1 MHEIFEPNEGGTIAV
16 RSSII
21 SMSLIQNVIK
31 TEDVIKTM
39 KEAFLSA
46 DKKQGKV
53 YNELQK
59 GLISHSQFV
68 YLTNTSRDLDKLEQI
83 ESFYEDIRNTKFA
96 RHNPFF
102 WEQFASAY
110 IDMKNFDLAKKCLE
124 TSLFEAK
131 NIPGFVPFQ
140 VRTIQGRYYVEKC
153 FSELTNGKSS
163 PSDAIKDIT
172 DSCNSILMHY
182 NHPENNL
189 YYVFKVVKYYP
200 MIFNLIK
207 DRIDKRELLIY
218 IEKCSIMTK
227 KMEDYF
233 NNSYG
238 DYNVFIVKRWR
249 EDIIDSI
256 NEAKELLRSI
266 K

>member
-1 MHEIFEPNEGGTIAV
+1 M
-16 RSSII
+16 
-21 SMSLIQNVIK
+21 
-31 TEDVIKTM
+31 
-39 KEAFLSA
+39 
-46 DKKQGKV
+46 
-53 YNELQK
+53 
-59 GLISHSQFV
+59 
-68 YLTNTSRDLDKLEQI
+68 
-83 ESFYEDIRNTKFA
+83 
-96 RHNPFF
+96 
-102 WEQFASAY
+102 
-110 IDMKNFDLAKKCLE
+110 
-124 TSLFEAK
+124 
-131 NIPGFVPFQ
+131 
-140 VRTIQGRYYVEKC
+140 RTIQGRYYVEKC

>member
-1 MHEIFEPNEGGTIAV
+1 
-16 RSSII
+16 
-21 SMSLIQNVIK
+21 
-31 TEDVIKTM
+31 
-39 KEAFLSA
+39 
-46 DKKQGKV
+46 
-53 YNELQK
+53 
-59 GLISHSQFV
+59 
-68 YLTNTSRDLDKLEQI
+68 
-83 ESFYEDIRNTKFA
+83 
-96 RHNPFF
+96 
-102 WEQFASAY
+102 
-110 IDMKNFDLAKKCLE
+110 MKNFDLAKKCLE

-207 DRIDKRELLIY
+207 QI
-218 IEKCSIMTK
+218 SIVLK
-227 KMEDYF
+227 Y
-233 NNSYG
+233 S
-238 DYNVFIVKRWR
+238 VV
-249 EDIIDSI
+249 S
-256 NEAKELLRSI
+256 
-266 K
+266 